1 MQTSWRSEAPEAGLV
16 EWAAVQSD
24 TRWDLDVP
32 PITIAKIPAQRW
44 SEAPILAA
52 IGFRLPLPGIRED
65 AAGLWLDG
73 MRRLVTRDP
82 VPADRNSFFFRPV
95 EFLGL
100 AAGASALAGEDETPN
115 RWLRGLLEGHRDL
128 LQGAGAWNA
137 ALRALAAWSLGVR
150 WEMTSRLD
158 PHTAVEIAVL
168 LWLCLVDEDL
178 AAAITPM
185 DRASLSQQLL
195 ELSSVAELQPHG
207 LGERGVLG
215 IALQRA
221 VAEAIGDLKLRGPRT
236 VDFVVGLCRR
246 FPLFAGELGNRYS
259 NRPAL
264 HIADEYDV
272 QDLLRGVLQLH
283 FDDVRPEEWN
293 PSYGGVQSRS
303 DLLLK
308 PERLVIETKMT
319 RKGLGQRE
327 LVHQLII
334 DKAQYR
340 RHPDCGT
347 LVCFVYD
354 PRCLLPNPAAIERD
368 LSGHDGKLATT
379 VVISPRGL

>member
-1 MQTSWRSEAPEAGLV
+1 M
-16 EWAAVQSD
+16 
-24 TRWDLDVP
+24 
-32 PITIAKIPAQRW
+32 
-44 SEAPILAA
+44 
-52 IGFRLPLPGIRED
+52 
-65 AAGLWLDG
+65 
-73 MRRLVTRDP
+73 
-82 VPADRNSFFFRPV
+82 
-95 EFLGL
+95 
-100 AAGASALAGEDETPN
+100 
-115 RWLRGLLEGHRDL
+115 
-128 LQGAGAWNA
+128 
-137 ALRALAAWSLGVR
+137 
-150 WEMTSRLD
+150 
-158 PHTAVEIAVL
+158 
-168 LWLCLVDEDL
+168 
-178 AAAITPM
+178 
-185 DRASLSQQLL
+185 
-195 ELSSVAELQPHG
+195 
-207 LGERGVLG
+207 
-215 IALQRA
+215 
-221 VAEAIGDLKLRGPRT
+221 
-236 VDFVVGLCRR
+236 CRR
-246 FPLFAGELGNRYS
+246 FPLLAGELGNRYS

-334 DKAQYR
+334 DKAQYQ

-354 PRCLLPNPAAIERD
+354 PRCSLPNPAAIERD

>member
-1 MQTSWRSEAPEAGLV
+1 
-16 EWAAVQSD
+16 
-24 TRWDLDVP
+24 
-32 PITIAKIPAQRW
+32 
-44 SEAPILAA
+44 
-52 IGFRLPLPGIRED
+52 
-65 AAGLWLDG
+65 
-73 MRRLVTRDP
+73 
-82 VPADRNSFFFRPV
+82 
-95 EFLGL
+95 
-100 AAGASALAGEDETPN
+100 
-115 RWLRGLLEGHRDL
+115 
-128 LQGAGAWNA
+128 
-137 ALRALAAWSLGVR
+137 
-150 WEMTSRLD
+150 
-158 PHTAVEIAVL
+158 
-168 LWLCLVDEDL
+168 
-178 AAAITPM
+178 M

-246 FPLFAGELGNRYS
+246 FPLLAGELCNRYS

-327 LVHQLII
+327 LMQQLIV

-340 RHPDCGT
+340 GHPACGT

-354 PRCLLPNPAAIERD
+354 PSHRLPNPTAIERD
-368 LSGHDGKLATT
+368 LS
-379 VVISPRGL
+379 